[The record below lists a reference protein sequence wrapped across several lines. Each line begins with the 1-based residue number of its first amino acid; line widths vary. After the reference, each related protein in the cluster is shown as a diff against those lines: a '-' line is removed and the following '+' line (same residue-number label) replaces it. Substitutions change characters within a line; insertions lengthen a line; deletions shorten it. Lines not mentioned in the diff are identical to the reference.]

1 MGTNNKCPAWFGSML
16 FAAVFIMFLA
26 FLYKITA

>member
-1 MGTNNKCPAWFGSML
+1 MDANNKCPAWFGSML
-16 FAAVFIMFLA
+16 FAAVFIVFLA

>member
-16 FAAVFIMFLA
+16 FAAVFFVFLA